1 MRTRS
6 NAFSDPDPARVRSL
20 HGLDRLELRI
30 ERLRVAFRFTYA
42 FHARE
47 VRFERD
53 SGDGFVRIF
62 PETFSFQPGRHD
74 PAELYLQLDD
84 LARKPRLLSP
94 QARRR
99 DAEVLLARLALGIPR
114 YLERV
119 LDRLEAEARL
129 TPRAMDQVYEE
140 VALLAQI
147 LARFLADRGE
157 EEGPG
162 IRVAAMHL
170 RKLAFRALF
179 ALVGRRV
186 EPPYLEAWIAG
197 EVDPVDPADDLS
209 EAGFFHTFESG
220 DAAAVNRSLVRL
232 SQRAFHRWLEDVC
245 LVEENL
251 AFEGEDSPFADRET
265 EVVRAISASARSGR
279 VERAGDLSPF
289 LRRRGDRDCLRVLGK
304 LEAWFLRQYDVHHA
318 AAMIHHADRIA
329 RGEPDA
335 RGMLSR
341 HGTRSYLAVLGCL
354 LAPLAGA
361 AFGYERAPR
370 VFDALCSAELL
381 VMDALAI
388 WFLLY
393 RFCWKR
399 NLTVFRASVPRIFA
413 GIIVGYLPIF
423 FIDEVW
429 ALTARSV
436 GIVLSVSLLLGMAT
450 LLYLYIEVQRR
461 LGDPDLAF
469 GRARQIFVLGVLQA
483 FSIGLVITG
492 LLGPFMA
499 ARNWGEGVTD
509 VAELRATLP
518 PLVGQLPEII
528 GIAPF
533 LVFPAAVAFMT
544 FLSFFIGTFLQLMWE
559 EIPITEPL

>member
-1 MRTRS
+1 
-6 NAFSDPDPARVRSL
+6 
-20 HGLDRLELRI
+20 
-30 ERLRVAFRFTYA
+30 VAFRFTYA

-53 SGDGFVRIF
+53 AGEGFVRIF
-62 PETFSFQPGRHD
+62 PETFSFQPERHD

-94 QARRR
+94 RARRR
-99 DAEVLLARLALGIPR
+99 DAEVLLARLLLGVPR

-119 LDRLEAEARL
+119 LDRLEAEGRL
-129 TPRAMDQVYEE
+129 PQRAMDQVYEE

-147 LARFLADRGE
+147 VARFVADRGE

-162 IRVAAMHL
+162 IRVAGMHL

-179 ALVGRRV
+179 ALGRRRV
-186 EPPYLEAWIAG
+186 EPAYLAAWIAG

-209 EAGFFHTFESG
+209 EAGFFHTLEAG
-220 DAAAVNRSLVRL
+220 DAASVNRSLVRL

-245 LVEENL
+245 LAEENR
-251 AFEGEDSPFADRET
+251 AFEGEESPFADRET
-265 EVVRAISASARSGR
+265 EVRRAIAAAPGSGR
-279 VERAGDLSPF
+279 VEKATDLSPF

-329 RGEPDA
+329 RGQPEA

-341 HGTRSYLAVLGCL
+341 HGTRTYLAVLGVL
-354 LAPLAGA
+354 LAHFAGA
-361 AFGYERAPR
+361 AFAYERAPR
-370 VFDALCSAELL
+370 VFDVLCSAELAAMGGITL
-381 VMDALAI
+381 

-393 RFCWKR
+393 RFCWRR

-436 GIVLSVSLLLGMAT
+436 GIVVSVSLLLGMAT

-469 GRARQIFVLGVLQA
+469 ARARQIFVLGVLQA

-499 ARNWGEGVTD
+499 TRNWGEGVAD
-509 VAELRATLP
+509 VADLRTALP
-518 PLVGQLPEII
+518 PLVGQLPEVI

-559 EIPITEPL
+559 DIPITEPL